1 MNCSCGED
9 GRSVL
14 KSFLASSINSESSL
28 FSSAVRIKGSET
40 RYTQV
45 RSGIVVV
52 GKGQEERARS
62 ASTSFLPAGYTS
74 RVQSKSC
81 LQQRFSWNCTLR
93 WCTSRGRVYPR
104 GSPSPSGLAITLD
117 AFGRRS
123 HIRSSY
129 STIHR

>member
-28 FSSAVRIKGSET
+28 FSSAVRIKGSDT

-62 ASTSFLPAGYTS
+62 ASTSFLPEGTRQEFKVNLVYTVRS
-74 RVQSKSC
+74 
-81 LQQRFSWNCTLR
+81 SWNRKPVLVAL
-93 WCTSRGRVYPR
+93 G
-104 GSPSPSGLAITLD
+104 
-117 AFGRRS
+117 
-123 HIRSSY
+123 
-129 STIHR
+129 